1 MVGESADEEA
11 NLLQGTP
18 YRATR
23 RLAAGGM
30 GEIYEA
36 VEDGKEAKV
45 AIKLLRADLV
55 GQADLEDRMRL
66 EGELLGLFEHPNIV
80 AVRGAGKTR
89 SGRPFVA
96 MEQLSGTSLRE
107 EMKKRGALP
116 LVRALDIATQLL
128 VALEEVHAAG
138 VVHRDVKPDNI
149 MICPGPR
156 GGQVKLLD
164 FGIAK
169 MIDCSLGPD
178 ASGARRGVVPLANPT
193 QRGACVGTPR
203 YVAPEQAEGGPIDRR
218 TDLYATGVLL
228 YTMLAGRGP
237 FDSLKDP
244 VRIIE
249 AHMMASPEAPS
260 RFAPAPIPPAL
271 EAAVLRAMAKR
282 PEDRFADAASFRR
295 ELAMVL
301 GRLCISVGPWLRAA
315 PMAGPGMVPHRRR
328 PRAELVPRKT
338 TPLAARTPRASPTER
353 VVRQAPRR
361 RQARKG
367 AGRPIS
373 SVQVLLSAAAFAAA
387 ASSLAMWFVR

>member
-1 MVGESADEEA
+1 MAGENADEND

-30 GEIYEA
+30 GEIYEG
-36 VEDGKEAKV
+36 VEHGNQAKV
-45 AIKLLRADLV
+45 AIKLLRADLA
-55 GQADLEDRMRL
+55 GHADLEDRMRL
-66 EGELLGLFEHPNIV
+66 EGELLGLFAHPNIV

-96 MEQLSGTSLRE
+96 MEQLRGSSLRE

-116 LVRALDIATQLL
+116 INRALDIATQLL
-128 VALEEVHAAG
+128 CALEQVHAAG

-156 GGQVKLLD
+156 GDQVKLLD

-169 MIDCSLGPD
+169 MIDCC
-178 ASGARRGVVPLANPT
+178 VVMPLANPT
-193 QRGACVGTPR
+193 QRGACIGTPR
-203 YVAPEQAEGGPIDRR
+203 YVAPEQAQGGPVDPRA
-218 TDLYATGVLL
+218 DLYATGVLL

-237 FDSLKDP
+237 FDGLKDP
-244 VRIIE
+244 LRILE
-249 AHMMASPEAPS
+249 AHMMAVPEAPS

-301 GRLCISVGPWLRAA
+301 GRLCIAVGPWLATA
-315 PMAGPGMVPHRRR
+315 PVAGPGIMCVR
-328 PRAELVPRKT
+328 PRPRPREELVPRKT
-338 TPLAARTPRASPTER
+338 TPPAARRAAPSPSRAER
-353 VVRQAPRR
+353 IVPPLPPRR
-361 RQARKG
+361 TARKR
-367 AGRPIS
+367 ARRSSIS

-387 ASSLAMWFVR
+387 AGSLAMWFVR